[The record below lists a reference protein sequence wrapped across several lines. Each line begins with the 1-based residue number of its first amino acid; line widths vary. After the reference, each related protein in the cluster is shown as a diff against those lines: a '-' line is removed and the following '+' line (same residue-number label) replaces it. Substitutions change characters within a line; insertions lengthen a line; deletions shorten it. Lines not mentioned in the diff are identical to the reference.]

1 MGRRSATIGK
11 REVVMRSRLAW
22 MLLFSALAAGCGGE
36 KLVKVSGT
44 ATRHGK
50 PVPNLVINFTPEKG
64 LRSYALTDQDGKFNM
79 IYTNG
84 QEGVVVGTHKVWV
97 QLQTTGSK
105 EDKEHQRRLA
115 KQQNDPEIAQMLR
128 KYGKADTTPL
138 TVEAKEDRELNL
150 TLD

>member
-1 MGRRSATIGK
+1 MPPRAPCGFRFA
-11 REVVMRSRLAW
+11 L
-22 MLLFSALAAGCGGE
+22 MLLFPVLAAGCGGE
-36 KLVKVSGT
+36 RLVKVTGT

-50 PVPNLVINFTPEKG
+50 PLPNLVINFTPEKG

-84 QEGVVVGTHKVWV
+84 QEGVVLGTHKVWV

-105 EDKEHQRRLA
+105 EDKEHQKRLA
-115 KQQNDPEIAQMLR
+115 KQQSDPEIAQILR
-128 KYGKADTTPL
+128 KYGKVDTTPL
-138 TVEAKEDRELNL
+138 TVDAKEDREMSL

>member
-1 MGRRSATIGK
+1 
-11 REVVMRSRLAW
+11 
-22 MLLFSALAAGCGGE
+22 MLLASALAAGCGGE

-64 LRSYALTDQDGKFNM
+64 LRSYALTDQEGNFNM

-84 QEGVVVGTHKVWV
+84 QEGVIVGTHKVWV

-105 EDKEHQRRLA
+105 EDKEHQKRLA
-115 KQQNDPEIAQMLR
+115 KQQNDPEIAQILR

-138 TVEAKEDRELNL
+138 TVEAKEYRELNL

>member
-11 REVVMRSRLAW
+11 REVVMQSRLAW
-22 MLLFSALAAGCGGE
+22 MLLFSVLAAGCGGE
-36 KLVKVSGT
+36 KLVRVSGT

-64 LRSYALTDQDGKFNM
+64 LRSYALTDQEGKFNM

-84 QEGVVVGTHKVWV
+84 QEGVIIGTHKVWV

-115 KQQNDPEIAQMLR
+115 KQQNDPEIAQILR